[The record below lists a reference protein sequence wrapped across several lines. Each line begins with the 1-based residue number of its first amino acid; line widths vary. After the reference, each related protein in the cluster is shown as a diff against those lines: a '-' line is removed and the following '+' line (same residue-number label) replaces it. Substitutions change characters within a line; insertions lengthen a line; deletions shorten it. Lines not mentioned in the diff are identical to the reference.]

1 VALKVAKPGTLTT
14 PDRVERFLREAKAAA
29 NLRHPNIVPLFETGR
44 DGDRYFIAS
53 AFIQGQTLEALLEK
67 GLLPQRDA
75 ASVVKKIAAA
85 LAYAHSKGII
95 HRDVKPA
102 NVLVDE
108 DGEPMLT
115 DFGLAARRLGEEKM
129 THDNAI
135 MGTPSYMSPEQASGR
150 SNEAG
155 PASDQ
160 YSLGIML
167 YEMLTGRVPFAGS
180 LEVILFNHM
189 QVEPKRPRSV
199 NREVPKDLETI
210 CLKCLE
216 KQPEKR
222 YTSCEELGEDLRRW
236 LAGEPVVARRLTWAE
251 RGVKWTRRNPAVAG
265 LMAAVVVSL
274 IVGTSISLSQMFRAN
289 AQTIEAR
296 RNLALAN
303 EQTNLA
309 NDRANAEKEA
319 REETERTQ
327 DSLIVAARDL
337 AQSRFQENKVQ
348 EAKQLLFTIPER
360 AHGWEWDY
368 LQRHFEGSCAALYGH
383 TDQVNSVA
391 WSPDGGRLVSG
402 SDDKTLRVWDGRSV
416 DENVDRELVSAK
428 ARPDL
433 FWHRKQAELAE
444 KNDSPY
450 AAAFHRSREQHAL
463 GFLAEERYDMVTAVW
478 HYANAALLK
487 PPVPKAVEIEP
498 KK

>member
-1 VALKVAKPGTLTT
+1 M
-14 PDRVERFLREAKAAA
+14 
-29 NLRHPNIVPLFETGR
+29 
-44 DGDRYFIAS
+44 
-53 AFIQGQTLEALLEK
+53 
-67 GLLPQRDA
+67 
-75 ASVVKKIAAA
+75 KKIAAA

-391 WSPDGGRLVSG
+391 
-402 SDDKTLRVWDGRSV
+402 
-416 DENVDRELVSAK
+416 
-428 ARPDL
+428 
-433 FWHRKQAELAE
+433 
-444 KNDSPY
+444 
-450 AAAFHRSREQHAL
+450 
-463 GFLAEERYDMVTAVW
+463 
-478 HYANAALLK
+478 
-487 PPVPKAVEIEP
+487 
-498 KK
+498 